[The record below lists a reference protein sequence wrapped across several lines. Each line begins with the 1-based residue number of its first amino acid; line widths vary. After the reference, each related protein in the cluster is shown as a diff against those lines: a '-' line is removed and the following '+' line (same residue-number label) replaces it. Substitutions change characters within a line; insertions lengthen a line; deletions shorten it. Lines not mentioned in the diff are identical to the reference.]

1 MNKTKN
7 IKLFLIASS
16 LIVSASS
23 ANAQSADKKLTLG
36 DLIKRVK
43 EESRQSKLSKGQKNS
58 VVVPDTKALFEEKK
72 SVNLAAVKPPRLSE
86 IYEYDNKDK
95 AEYEKTLN
103 LQINELYKL
112 TQKFKSSS
120 NRGELWLRLA
130 ELYVEKANLV
140 DTRKQN
146 EYDAK
151 LQDFQSGKLTV
162 KPSLDLAEARD
173 YNKRAIQLYDW
184 FLRDFPKDPKV
195 PQALFFLG
203 YNNFEIGNTKL
214 GASYYEQL
222 TDKYPTSNFSGEA
235 HFAMGESLFEGEKWV
250 NAYKEYAYLI
260 KDKKHNLH
268 IVALYK
274 AAWCLYRLGKTE
286 EGIKYLDYIVKSG
299 QRAKQQASAA
309 GKKINSARLE
319 TESLKDLVVFFADIG
334 DTKRVVN
341 YFTSLPIKGNREY
354 IERYAYYM
362 SDKGNR
368 EAAKDVFKYLIAL
381 EPNGKKAFEY
391 QYQIVQNYFFSK
403 NSPEFRLEL
412 YRWIISYNA
421 KSNWYKANSADKAL
435 IDKSDQLREQ
445 TLRNYVLQ
453 QHQTAQNSRAEFSRQ
468 ATEQGYRLYFQEF
481 AKAPQAADMHFYY
494 GELLYDMQKYNEAA
508 NEYAAVVETNANSQ
522 FAEKASQ
529 NILLALEKVLP
540 KDEDIQKKM
549 AGSTNAVPLD
559 SISQRFVNSAKWNL
573 EKYPKS
579 ESSGDIRFRVGRL
592 YYLTNNF
599 EEAEKYFKEVVQ
611 LHPNTKISE
620 YSANLL
626 LDIYNL
632 RGDFVGLEKV
642 GAELL
647 ANPAIAESKAGA
659 DIRGVLEK
667 SSFKRGQDLEVNKKY
682 LDSAMQFQTF
692 AMQHPRSELVGVS
705 FFNAAVNFERAGR
718 NKEAIINHKK
728 VLAAN
733 DKFVLKSKPKSKRL
747 LAKLYQDTGM
757 FEEAGN
763 LYGELAR
770 EEAKDPLAPNF
781 QFNSALMLEMSG
793 KTAVA
798 IREYEKYISLSK
810 NKTENAAVVLKIAHI
825 NKREGRLSDA
835 ALKFKLYTELPA
847 GRADKKIESLYWIY
861 DINKSLKRAVDSAST
876 EAKMR
881 SLFGKV
887 AAEYKGASSS
897 FLAKVK
903 LDQAKETFA
912 KLRAIKIPANPAKQK
927 AAVDSKLEIINTL
940 NDQLGKIIK
949 LDSAEEIVSSL
960 AILGDANLHIAESFQ
975 SVPIPANLSE
985 ENKKLYL
992 AEIEKII
999 SPFVAKADESYKLSV
1014 ERAVELQ
1021 VYNEDYRRAYAQLS
1035 KKYPQQYYSGN
1046 ETAYDVKNIDW
1057 MVSHE

>member
-1 MNKTKN
+1 MKKIQNL
-7 IKLFLIASS
+7 KLFLTTFGLVLSYT
-16 LIVSASS
+16 LVE
-23 ANAQSADKKLTLG
+23 AQTAEKKLTLG

-43 EESRQSKLSKGQKNS
+43 EESRQSKLGKGQKNS
-58 VVVPDTKALFEEKK
+58 IVVPDTKALFEEKK
-72 SVNLAAVKPPRLSE
+72 SVNLAAVKPPKLSE
-86 IYEYDNKDK
+86 IYEYENQDK

-103 LQINELYKL
+103 LQINELFKL
-112 TQKFKSSS
+112 TQKFKNSS
-120 NRGELWLRLA
+120 NSGELWLRLA
-130 ELYVEKANLV
+130 ELYVEKASLV
-140 DTRKQN
+140 DTRRQN
-146 EYDAK
+146 EYDTK
-151 LQDFQSGKLTV
+151 LQEFQSGKLTT
-162 KPSLDLAEARD
+162 KPILELAEARD
-173 YNKRAIQLYDW
+173 YNKRAIQLYEW
-184 FLRDFPKDPKV
+184 FLRDFPKDPKI

-203 YNNFEIGNTKL
+203 YNYFEVGNTKL

-250 NAYKEYAYLI
+250 NAYKEYAYII

-299 QRAKQQASAA
+299 QRAKQQASAS

-334 DTKRVVN
+334 DTKRVIN
-341 YFTSLPIKGNREY
+341 YFSSLSIKGNREY

-421 KSNWYKANSADKAL
+421 KSNWYNTNKLDKAF
-435 IDKSDQLREQ
+435 IEKSEQLREQ

-481 AKAPQAADMHFYY
+481 AKTSQAADMHFYY

-508 NEYAAVVETNANSQ
+508 NEYTNVVETNANSQ
-522 FAEKASQ
+522 YAEKASQ

-540 KDEDIQKKM
+540 KDEDIQKKVG
-549 AGSTNAVPLD
+549 ATTTPVPLD

-573 EKYPKS
+573 ERYPKS
-579 ESSGDIRFRVGRL
+579 ESSGEIRFRAGRL

-599 EEAEKYFKEVVQ
+599 DEAEKYFKDVVI
-611 LHPNTKISE
+611 LHPKTKISE

-632 RGDFVGLEKV
+632 RGDFIGLEKI
-642 GAELL
+642 GSELL
-647 ANPAIAESKAGA
+647 ANPAIAQSKAGA

-682 LDSAMQFQTF
+682 LESATQFQAF
-692 AMQHPRSELVGVS
+692 ALQHPTSELVGVS
-705 FFNAAVNFERAGR
+705 FFNAAVNFERSGR
-718 NKEAIINHKK
+718 NKEAIVNHKK
-728 VLAAN
+728 VLAAT
-733 DKFVLKSKPKSKRL
+733 DKLVQKSKPKSKRL
-747 LAKLYQDTGM
+747 LAKLFQESGM
-757 FEEAGN
+757 FEEAGSI
-763 LYGELAR
+763 YGELAR
-770 EEAKDPLAPNF
+770 EEGKDPLAPNF

-793 KTAVA
+793 KTTIA
-798 IREYEKYISLSK
+798 IREYEKYISVSK
-810 NKTENAAVVLKIAHI
+810 NKEENAVVVLKIAHI
-825 NKREGRLSDA
+825 NMREGRFSEA
-835 ALKFKLYTELPA
+835 IEKFKLYSELPA
-847 GRADKKIESLYWIY
+847 GRADKKIESLYWMY
-861 DINKSLKRAVDSAST
+861 EINKRLKRAVDSTVT
-876 EAKMR
+876 ESKMR
-881 SLFGKV
+881 SLFTKV
-887 AAEYKGASSS
+887 SAEHKGAASSY
-897 FLAKVK
+897 LAKVK
-903 LDQAKETFA
+903 LDQAKDTFT
-912 KLRAIKIPANPAKQK
+912 KLRAIKIPANAAKQK

-975 SVPIPANLSE
+975 SVPIPNELNE

-1021 VYNEDYRRAYAQLS
+1021 VYNDDYRRAYAQLS
-1035 KKYPQQYYSGN
+1035 KKYPQQYYNGN

-1057 MVSHE
+1057 MVSYE

>member
-1 MNKTKN
+1 MNKPQN

-16 LIVSASS
+16 LLLTFSQVQ
-23 ANAQSADKKLTLG
+23 AQTAEKKLTLG

-72 SVNLAAVKPPRLSE
+72 PVNLAAVKPPRLSE
-86 IYEYDNKDK
+86 IYEYENKDK

-151 LQDFQSGKLTV
+151 LQDFQAGKLTV
-162 KPSLDLAEARD
+162 KPNLDLAEARD
-173 YNKRAIQLYDW
+173 YNKRAIQLYEW
-184 FLRDFPKDPKV
+184 FLRDFPKDPKI

-203 YNNFEIGNTKL
+203 YNYFEIGNTQL

-286 EGIKYLDYIVKSG
+286 EGIKYLDYIVRSG
-299 QRAKQQASAA
+299 QRAKQQASAS

-334 DTKRVVN
+334 DTKRVIN
-341 YFTSLPIKGNREY
+341 YFSSLPIKGNREY

-421 KSNWYKANSADKAL
+421 KSNWHNANRSDKAF

-481 AKAPQAADMHFYY
+481 GKAPQAADMHFYY

-540 KDEDIQKKM
+540 KDDEIQKKV
-549 AGSTNAVPLD
+549 GSTTSPVPLD

-573 EKYPKS
+573 ERYPKS

-599 EEAEKYFKEVVQ
+599 EEAEKYFKDVIQ
-611 LHPNTKISE
+611 FHPNTKISE

-632 RGDFVGLEKV
+632 RGDFSGLEKV

-647 ANPAIAESKAGA
+647 ANPTIAESKAGA

-682 LDSAMQFQTF
+682 LESATQFQTF
-692 AMQHPRSELVGVS
+692 ALQHPRSELVGVS

-718 NKEAIINHKK
+718 NKEAIVNHKK
-728 VLAAN
+728 VLASG
-733 DKFVLKSKPKSKRL
+733 DKLVAKSKPKSKRL
-747 LAKLYQDTGM
+747 LAKLYQDSGM

-770 EEAKDPLAPNF
+770 EDAKDPLAPNF

-798 IREYEKYISLSK
+798 VREYEKYISTSK
-810 NKTENAAVVLKIAHI
+810 NKAENAAVVLKIAHI
-825 NKREGRLSDA
+825 NKREGRLSEA
-835 ALKFKLYTELPA
+835 VEKFKLYTELPA
-847 GRADKKIESLYWIY
+847 GRADKKIESLYWMY
-861 DINKSLKRAVDSAST
+861 DINKRLKRAVDSAGT

-881 SLFGKV
+881 SLFTKV
-887 AAEYKGASSS
+887 AAEHKGSASSY
-897 FLAKVK
+897 LAKVK
-903 LDQAKETFA
+903 LDQAKDTFV

-927 AAVDSKLEIINTL
+927 AAVDSKLEIISTL

-975 SVPIPANLSE
+975 SVPIPPNLSE

-999 SPFVAKADESYKLSV
+999 SPFTTKADESYKLSV

-1021 VYNEDYRRAYAQLS
+1021 VYNDDYRRAYAQLS

-1057 MVSHE
+1057 MVSYE